1 MRERLQQLLEKVD
14 GMSVR
19 ERALLLVVAGT
30 VLYVAWQALLLDPLL
45 AERKALIER
54 KASAQQEI
62 TRLNREI
69 EETIARHK
77 RDPDA
82 PNRER
87 LAALEQRLESV
98 EATIAEEVAE
108 LISPRQMA
116 RVLEDVLTRVG
127 DGGGLRLIS
136 MENLPAEPLL
146 PPAADADGGEAVE
159 GGMGKAEQASAGIYR
174 HRLRMVFE
182 GRFDGTVG
190 YLQAL
195 EALPWGLFWDQLRLE
210 LVEYPAA
217 RVTVEVHTLSLEPGW
232 LGT

>member
-1 MRERLQQLLEKVD
+1 
-14 GMSVR
+14 MSVR
-19 ERALLLVVAGT
+19 ERALLLVVAGA

-45 AERKALIER
+45 AERKALADR

-87 LAALEQRLESV
+87 LAALEQRLEAV

-127 DGGGLRLIS
+127 DGGGLRLLS

-146 PPAADADGGEAVE
+146 PAAEDDETAGEAVE
-159 GGMGKAEQASAGIYR
+159 GGMGKADRATAGIYR
-174 HRLRMVFE
+174 HRLRIVFE
-182 GRFDGTVG
+182 GRFDGTVD

-210 LVEYPAA
+210 LAEYPVA